1 MEFPKVFKL
10 TLLSLL
16 GLFLVFY
23 CQALFSI
30 RTHPMVDLVLK
41 LARENPEIVSAVG
54 NNIERT
60 GFPSLVVR
68 QGGSGKV
75 YLMRLKVC
83 GTLGCRV
90 IRARSKPVAN
100 GQIELKFVKLV

>member
-16 GLFLVFY
+16 GLFLVLY

-54 NNIERT
+54 NNIQRT

-90 IRARSKPVAN
+90 MRARSKPVAN